1 MKYKSI
7 RAALFV
13 PASRPERFAKAL
25 AAGADA
31 VIIDLEDAVETG
43 LKAQARAHV
52 LEFARGNP
60 GAAFMLRV
68 NGADTEWFDADID
81 LCRQCPALSG
91 VVLPKA
97 ESAAQVARAAA
108 AGKPVTPIVESAA
121 GVLALA
127 ALAAAPGVERLSFG
141 SLDLML
147 ETGTAP
153 DTAGARLLLDHIR
166 CQILLHSAAC
176 GLAAPLDGVHP
187 NFSDLEGLERIA
199 TQVAQMGYG
208 GMLCIHPAQVPVIVR
223 AFAPPPDQQA
233 WARRV
238 VAMADETGSF
248 AFQLDGKMVD
258 APVIERARRILAA
271 AGGQSGNI

>member
-1 MKYKSI
+1 MGYRSI

-13 PASRPERFAKAL
+13 PASRPERFSKAM

-31 VIIDLEDAVETG
+31 IIIDLEDAVETS
-43 LKAQARAHV
+43 LKAQARTHV

-60 GAAFMLRV
+60 DTAFMLRV
-68 NGADTEWFDADID
+68 NGAGSEWFDADIE
-81 LCRQCPALSG
+81 LCRQCPSLSA

-108 AGKPVTPIVESAA
+108 AGKPVIPIVESAA

-127 ALAAAPGVERLSFG
+127 ALAASPAVERLSFG

-153 DTAGARLLLDHIR
+153 DTAGAQLLLDHIR
-166 CQILLHSAAC
+166 CQILLHSAAS
-176 GLAAPLDGVHP
+176 GLAAPLDGVYP
-187 NFSDLEGLERIA
+187 NFSDREGLERIA
-199 TQVAQMGYG
+199 TQVAQMGFG
-208 GMLCIHPAQVPVIVR
+208 GMLCIHPAQVPIIVR
-223 AFAPPPDQQA
+223 AFSPPESEQA
-233 WARRV
+233 WAKRV
-238 VAMADETGSF
+238 VAVADETGSF

-271 AGGQSGNI
+271 GVQSGST